1 MVFSSIIFL
10 YFFLPCMLIIYYIS
24 PNKTKNIVLLIS
36 GLFFYAWGEPV
47 YVFLMLL
54 TTLVDY
60 TAGGII
66 DRFDSSKK
74 IRTLALISSLI
85 INLGIL
91 FTFKYSSFF
100 AGIFGIELKK
110 LPLPV
115 GISFYT
121 FQSISYTIDMYMRKI
136 KVQKNFI
143 NYAAYVTLFPQIV
156 AGPIVRYE
164 DVQNE
169 INSRKVNIYLL
180 GEGAGIFIK
189 GLAKKVLLANNIGLL
204 WTEIK
209 GMDYSEISVLTAWL
223 GILAFTFQI
232 YYDFSGYS
240 DMAVGLGK
248 MLGFNFPEN
257 FRHPYI
263 SRSISEFWRRWHI
276 TLGSWFRSYVY
287 IPLGGNRKGKY
298 KTLRNLL
305 IVWGLTGLWHG
316 ASWNFILW
324 GLYFGT
330 ILVIEKRFFLKFFEK
345 HKIIGNMVT
354 NILVVIG
361 FVFFYN
367 EKNILD
373 IFIKMFTGRGI
384 SFTNVSTNYYLLNYL
399 VLLIISFIACTPL
412 LKNIINKCKKNKNL
426 NIVISIVEPIV
437 LIGLLVLSTAF
448 IVDASS
454 NSFLYFRF

>member
-1 MVFSSIIFL
+1 MIFSSIYFIYYFLIIFL
-10 YFFLPCMLIIYYIS
+10 ILYFITPKKF
-24 PNKTKNIVLLIS
+24 KNYTLLLGSLFFYFYGDSKYIVLL
-36 GLFFYAWGEPV
+36 
-47 YVFLMLL
+47 
-54 TTLVDY
+54 
-60 TAGGII
+60 
-66 DRFDSSKK
+66 
-74 IRTLALISSLI
+74 LISSLVNYI
-85 INLGIL
+85 LGRLISKKNKKLFLIIGLIFNFGLLFYFKYFNFFLSNINSLFKTNINLFSIV
-91 FTFKYSSFF
+91 
-100 AGIFGIELKK
+100 
-110 LPLPV
+110 LPL

-121 FQSISYTIDMYMRKI
+121 FKNASYLIDVYKN
-136 KVQKNFI
+136 KVNPEKNFI
-143 NYAAYVTLFPQIV
+143 NYFTYIAMFPSLIQ
-156 AGPIVRYE
+156 GPIVRYKDIDLKDKKISFDNFAMGVE
-164 DVQNE
+164 RF
-169 INSRKVNIYLL
+169 IIGLSKKVIL
-180 GEGAGIFIK
+180 ADT
-189 GLAKKVLLANNIGLL
+189 LAKLVTSLTNMEVQTVVSL
-204 WTEIK
+204 WVK
-209 GMDYSEISVLTAWL
+209 AISDIVKLYL
-223 GILAFTFQI
+223 
-232 YYDFSGYS
+232 DFSGYT
-240 DMAVGLGK
+240 DMAIGLGLMIGIK
-248 MLGFNFPEN
+248 IMEN
-257 FRHPYI
+257 FDYPLSTY
-263 SRSISEFWRRWHI
+263 SVTSFWRKWHI
-276 TLGSWFRSYVY
+276 SLSSWFKDYIY
-287 IPLGGNRKGKY
+287 IPLGGNRKGKFRKY
-298 KTLRNLL
+298 FN
-305 IVWGLTGLWHG
+305 IFVVWFLTGLWHG

-399 VLLIISFIACTPL
+399 MLLIISFIACTPL

>member
-1 MVFSSIIFL
+1 MIFSSIYFIYYFLIIFL
-10 YFFLPCMLIIYYIS
+10 ILYFITPKKF
-24 PNKTKNIVLLIS
+24 KNYTLLLGSLFFYFYGDSKYIVLL
-36 GLFFYAWGEPV
+36 
-47 YVFLMLL
+47 
-54 TTLVDY
+54 
-60 TAGGII
+60 
-66 DRFDSSKK
+66 
-74 IRTLALISSLI
+74 LISSLVNYI
-85 INLGIL
+85 LGRLISKKNKKLFLIIGLIFNFGLLFYFKYFNFFLSNINSLFKTNINLFSIV
-91 FTFKYSSFF
+91 
-100 AGIFGIELKK
+100 
-110 LPLPV
+110 LPL

-121 FQSISYTIDMYMRKI
+121 FKNASYLIDVYKN
-136 KVQKNFI
+136 KVNPEKNFI
-143 NYAAYVTLFPQIV
+143 NYFTYIAMFPSLIQ
-156 AGPIVRYE
+156 GPIVRYKDIDLKDKKISFDNFAMGVE
-164 DVQNE
+164 RF
-169 INSRKVNIYLL
+169 IIGLSKKVIL
-180 GEGAGIFIK
+180 ADT
-189 GLAKKVLLANNIGLL
+189 LAKLVTSLTNMEVQTVVSL
-204 WTEIK
+204 WVKATSDIVK
-209 GMDYSEISVLTAWL
+209 LYL
-223 GILAFTFQI
+223 
-232 YYDFSGYS
+232 DFSGYT
-240 DMAVGLGK
+240 DMAIGLGLMIGIK
-248 MLGFNFPEN
+248 IMEN
-257 FRHPYI
+257 FDYPLSTY
-263 SRSISEFWRRWHI
+263 SVTSFWRKWHI
-276 TLGSWFRSYVY
+276 SLSSWFKDYIY
-287 IPLGGNRKGKY
+287 IPLGGNRKGKFRKY
-298 KTLRNLL
+298 FN
-305 IVWGLTGLWHG
+305 IFVVWFLTGLWHG

-345 HKIIGNMVT
+345 HKIIGNIVT

>member
-1 MVFSSIIFL
+1 MIFSSIYFIYYFLIIFL
-10 YFFLPCMLIIYYIS
+10 ILYFITPKKF
-24 PNKTKNIVLLIS
+24 KNYTLLLGSLFFYFYGDSKYIVLL
-36 GLFFYAWGEPV
+36 
-47 YVFLMLL
+47 
-54 TTLVDY
+54 
-60 TAGGII
+60 
-66 DRFDSSKK
+66 
-74 IRTLALISSLI
+74 LISSLVNYI
-85 INLGIL
+85 LGRLISKKNKKLFLIIGLIFNFGLLFYFKYFNFFLSNINSLFKTNINLFSIV
-91 FTFKYSSFF
+91 
-100 AGIFGIELKK
+100 
-110 LPLPV
+110 LPL

-121 FQSISYTIDMYMRKI
+121 FKNASYLIDVYKNR
-136 KVQKNFI
+136 VNSEKNFI
-143 NYAAYVTLFPQIV
+143 NYFTYIAMFPSLIQ
-156 AGPIVRYE
+156 GPIVRYKDIDLKDKKISFDNFAMGVE
-164 DVQNE
+164 RF
-169 INSRKVNIYLL
+169 IIGLSKKVIL
-180 GEGAGIFIK
+180 ADT
-189 GLAKKVLLANNIGLL
+189 LAKLVTSFTNMEVQTVVSL
-204 WTEIK
+204 WVKATSDIVK
-209 GMDYSEISVLTAWL
+209 LYL
-223 GILAFTFQI
+223 
-232 YYDFSGYS
+232 DFSGYT
-240 DMAVGLGK
+240 DMAIGLGLMIGIK
-248 MLGFNFPEN
+248 IMEN
-257 FRHPYI
+257 FDYPLSTY
-263 SRSISEFWRRWHI
+263 SVTSFWRKWHI
-276 TLGSWFRSYVY
+276 SLSSWFKDYIY
-287 IPLGGNRKGKY
+287 IPLGGNRKGKFRKY
-298 KTLRNLL
+298 FN
-305 IVWGLTGLWHG
+305 IFVVWFLTGLWHG

-448 IVDASS
+448 IVDESS

>member
-1 MVFSSIIFL
+1 MIFSSIYFIYYFLIIFL
-10 YFFLPCMLIIYYIS
+10 ILYFITPKKY
-24 PNKTKNIVLLIS
+24 KNYTLLLGSLFFYFYGDSKYIVLL
-36 GLFFYAWGEPV
+36 
-47 YVFLMLL
+47 
-54 TTLVDY
+54 
-60 TAGGII
+60 
-66 DRFDSSKK
+66 
-74 IRTLALISSLI
+74 LISSLVNYI
-85 INLGIL
+85 LGRLISKKNKKLFLIIGLIFNFGLLFYFKYFNFFLSNINSLFKTNINLFSIV
-91 FTFKYSSFF
+91 
-100 AGIFGIELKK
+100 
-110 LPLPV
+110 LPL

-121 FQSISYTIDMYMRKI
+121 FKNASYLIDVYKNR
-136 KVQKNFI
+136 VNSEKNFI
-143 NYAAYVTLFPQIV
+143 NYFTYIAMFPSLIQ
-156 AGPIVRYE
+156 GPIVRYKDIDLKDKKISFDNFAMGVE
-164 DVQNE
+164 RF
-169 INSRKVNIYLL
+169 IIGLSKKVIL
-180 GEGAGIFIK
+180 ADT
-189 GLAKKVLLANNIGLL
+189 LAKLVTFLTNMEVQTVVSL
-204 WTEIK
+204 WVKATSDIVK
-209 GMDYSEISVLTAWL
+209 LYL
-223 GILAFTFQI
+223 
-232 YYDFSGYS
+232 DFSGYT
-240 DMAVGLGK
+240 DMAIGLGLMIGIK
-248 MLGFNFPEN
+248 IMEN
-257 FRHPYI
+257 FDYPLSTY
-263 SRSISEFWRRWHI
+263 SVTSFWRKWHI
-276 TLGSWFRSYVY
+276 SLSSWFKDYIY
-287 IPLGGNRKGKY
+287 IPLGGNRKGKFRKY
-298 KTLRNLL
+298 FN
-305 IVWGLTGLWHG
+305 IFVVWFLTGLWHG

-426 NIVISIVEPIV
+426 NIVISIIEPII

>member
-1 MVFSSIIFL
+1 MIFSSIYFIYYFLIIFL
-10 YFFLPCMLIIYYIS
+10 ILYFITPKKF
-24 PNKTKNIVLLIS
+24 KNYTLLLGSLFFYFYGDSKYIVLL
-36 GLFFYAWGEPV
+36 
-47 YVFLMLL
+47 
-54 TTLVDY
+54 
-60 TAGGII
+60 
-66 DRFDSSKK
+66 
-74 IRTLALISSLI
+74 LISSLANYI
-85 INLGIL
+85 LGRLISKKNKKLFLIIGLIFNFGLLFYFKYFNFFLSNINSLFKTNINLFSIV
-91 FTFKYSSFF
+91 
-100 AGIFGIELKK
+100 
-110 LPLPV
+110 LPL

-121 FQSISYTIDMYMRKI
+121 FKNASYLIDVYKNR
-136 KVQKNFI
+136 VNSEKNFI
-143 NYAAYVTLFPQIV
+143 NYFTYIAMFPSLIQ
-156 AGPIVRYE
+156 GPIVRYKDIDLKDKKISFDNFAMGVE
-164 DVQNE
+164 RFV
-169 INSRKVNIYLL
+169 IGLSKKVIL
-180 GEGAGIFIK
+180 ADT
-189 GLAKKVLLANNIGLL
+189 LAKLVTSLTNMEVQTVVSL
-204 WTEIK
+204 WVKATSDIVK
-209 GMDYSEISVLTAWL
+209 LYL
-223 GILAFTFQI
+223 
-232 YYDFSGYS
+232 DFSGYT
-240 DMAVGLGK
+240 DMAIGLGLMIGIK
-248 MLGFNFPEN
+248 IMEN
-257 FRHPYI
+257 FDYPLSTY
-263 SRSISEFWRRWHI
+263 SITSFWRKWHI
-276 TLGSWFRSYVY
+276 SLSSWFKDYIY
-287 IPLGGNRKGKY
+287 IPLGGNRKGKFRKY
-298 KTLRNLL
+298 FN
-305 IVWGLTGLWHG
+305 IFVVWFLTGLWHG

-373 IFIKMFTGRGI
+373 IFIKMFTGKGI

>member
-1 MVFSSIIFL
+1 MIFSSIYFIYYFLIIFL
-10 YFFLPCMLIIYYIS
+10 ILYFITPKKY
-24 PNKTKNIVLLIS
+24 KNYTLLLGSLFFYFYGDSKYIVLL
-36 GLFFYAWGEPV
+36 
-47 YVFLMLL
+47 
-54 TTLVDY
+54 
-60 TAGGII
+60 
-66 DRFDSSKK
+66 
-74 IRTLALISSLI
+74 LISSLVNYI
-85 INLGIL
+85 LGRLISKKNKKLFLIIGLIFNFGLLFYFKYFNFFLSNINSLFKTNINLFSIV
-91 FTFKYSSFF
+91 
-100 AGIFGIELKK
+100 
-110 LPLPV
+110 LPL

-121 FQSISYTIDMYMRKI
+121 FKNASYLIDVYKNR
-136 KVQKNFI
+136 VNSEKNFI
-143 NYAAYVTLFPQIV
+143 NYFTYIAMFPSLIQ
-156 AGPIVRYE
+156 GPIVRYKDIDLKDKKISFDNFAMGVE
-164 DVQNE
+164 RFV
-169 INSRKVNIYLL
+169 IGLSKKVIL
-180 GEGAGIFIK
+180 ADT
-189 GLAKKVLLANNIGLL
+189 LAKLVTSLTNMEVQTVVSL
-204 WTEIK
+204 WVKATSDIVK
-209 GMDYSEISVLTAWL
+209 LYL
-223 GILAFTFQI
+223 
-232 YYDFSGYS
+232 DFSGYT
-240 DMAVGLGK
+240 DMAIGLGLMIGIK
-248 MLGFNFPEN
+248 IMEN
-257 FRHPYI
+257 FDYPLSTY
-263 SRSISEFWRRWHI
+263 SVTSFWRKWHI
-276 TLGSWFRSYVY
+276 SLSSWFKDYIY
-287 IPLGGNRKGKY
+287 IPLGGNRKGKFRKY
-298 KTLRNLL
+298 FN
-305 IVWGLTGLWHG
+305 IFVVWFLTGLWHG

>member
-1 MVFSSIIFL
+1 MIFSSIYFIYYFLIIFL
-10 YFFLPCMLIIYYIS
+10 ILYFITPKKF
-24 PNKTKNIVLLIS
+24 KNYTLLLGSLFFYFYGDSKYIVLL
-36 GLFFYAWGEPV
+36 
-47 YVFLMLL
+47 
-54 TTLVDY
+54 
-60 TAGGII
+60 
-66 DRFDSSKK
+66 
-74 IRTLALISSLI
+74 LISSLVNYI
-85 INLGIL
+85 LGRLISKINKKLFLIIGLIFNFGLLFYFKYFNFFLSNINSLFKTNINLFSIV
-91 FTFKYSSFF
+91 
-100 AGIFGIELKK
+100 
-110 LPLPV
+110 LPL

-121 FQSISYTIDMYMRKI
+121 FKNASYLIDVYKNR
-136 KVQKNFI
+136 VNSEKNFI
-143 NYAAYVTLFPQIV
+143 NYFTYIAMFPSLIQ
-156 AGPIVRYE
+156 GPIVRYKDIDLKDKKISFDNFAMGVE
-164 DVQNE
+164 RF
-169 INSRKVNIYLL
+169 IIGLSKKVIL
-180 GEGAGIFIK
+180 ADT
-189 GLAKKVLLANNIGLL
+189 LAKLVTSLTNMEVQTVVSL
-204 WTEIK
+204 WVKATSDIVK
-209 GMDYSEISVLTAWL
+209 LYL
-223 GILAFTFQI
+223 
-232 YYDFSGYS
+232 DFSGYT
-240 DMAVGLGK
+240 DMAIGLGLMIGIK
-248 MLGFNFPEN
+248 IMEN
-257 FRHPYI
+257 FDYPLSTY
-263 SRSISEFWRRWHI
+263 SVTSFWRKWHI
-276 TLGSWFRSYVY
+276 SLSSWFKDYIY
-287 IPLGGNRKGKY
+287 IPLGGNRKGKFRKY
-298 KTLRNLL
+298 FN
-305 IVWGLTGLWHG
+305 IFVVWFLTGLWHG
-316 ASWNFILW
+316 ASWKFILW

>member
-1 MVFSSIIFL
+1 MIFSNIYFIYYFLIIFL
-10 YFFLPCMLIIYYIS
+10 ILYFITPKKY
-24 PNKTKNIVLLIS
+24 KNYTLLLGSLFFYFYGDSKYIVLL
-36 GLFFYAWGEPV
+36 
-47 YVFLMLL
+47 
-54 TTLVDY
+54 
-60 TAGGII
+60 
-66 DRFDSSKK
+66 
-74 IRTLALISSLI
+74 LISSLVNYI
-85 INLGIL
+85 LGRLISKKNKKLFLIIGLIFNFGLLFYFKYFNFFLSNINSLFKTNINLFSIV
-91 FTFKYSSFF
+91 
-100 AGIFGIELKK
+100 
-110 LPLPV
+110 LPL

-121 FQSISYTIDMYMRKI
+121 FKNASYLIDVYKNR
-136 KVQKNFI
+136 VNPEKNFI
-143 NYAAYVTLFPQIV
+143 NYFTYIAMFPSLIQ
-156 AGPIVRYE
+156 GPIVRYKDIDLKDKKISFDNFAMGVE
-164 DVQNE
+164 RF
-169 INSRKVNIYLL
+169 IIGLSKKVIL
-180 GEGAGIFIK
+180 ADT
-189 GLAKKVLLANNIGLL
+189 LAKLVTSLTNMEVQTVVSL
-204 WTEIK
+204 WVKATSDIVK
-209 GMDYSEISVLTAWL
+209 LYL
-223 GILAFTFQI
+223 
-232 YYDFSGYS
+232 DFSGYT
-240 DMAVGLGK
+240 DMAIGLGLMMGIK
-248 MLGFNFPEN
+248 IMEN
-257 FRHPYI
+257 FDYPLSTY
-263 SRSISEFWRRWHI
+263 SVTSFWRKWHI
-276 TLGSWFRSYVY
+276 SLSSWFKDYIY
-287 IPLGGNRKGKY
+287 IPLGGNRKGKFRKY
-298 KTLRNLL
+298 FN
-305 IVWGLTGLWHG
+305 IFVVWFLTGLWHG

-373 IFIKMFTGRGI
+373 IFIKMFTGKGI

>member
-1 MVFSSIIFL
+1 MIFSSIYFIYYFLIIFL
-10 YFFLPCMLIIYYIS
+10 ILYFITPKKF
-24 PNKTKNIVLLIS
+24 KNYTLLLGSLFFYFYGDSKYIVLL
-36 GLFFYAWGEPV
+36 
-47 YVFLMLL
+47 
-54 TTLVDY
+54 
-60 TAGGII
+60 
-66 DRFDSSKK
+66 
-74 IRTLALISSLI
+74 LISSLVNYI
-85 INLGIL
+85 LGRLISKKNKKLFLIIGLIFNFGLLFYFKYFNFFLSNINSLFKTNINLFSIV
-91 FTFKYSSFF
+91 
-100 AGIFGIELKK
+100 
-110 LPLPV
+110 LPL

-121 FQSISYTIDMYMRKI
+121 FKNASYLIDVYKNR
-136 KVQKNFI
+136 VNSEKNFI
-143 NYAAYVTLFPQIV
+143 NYFTYIAMFPSLIQ
-156 AGPIVRYE
+156 GPIVRYKDIDLKDKKISFDNFAMGVE
-164 DVQNE
+164 RF
-169 INSRKVNIYLL
+169 IIGLSKKVIL
-180 GEGAGIFIK
+180 ADT
-189 GLAKKVLLANNIGLL
+189 LAKLVTSLTNMEVQTVVSL
-204 WTEIK
+204 WVKATSDIVK
-209 GMDYSEISVLTAWL
+209 LYL
-223 GILAFTFQI
+223 
-232 YYDFSGYS
+232 DFSGYT
-240 DMAVGLGK
+240 DMAIGLGLMIGIK
-248 MLGFNFPEN
+248 IMEN
-257 FRHPYI
+257 FDYPLSTY
-263 SRSISEFWRRWHI
+263 SVTSFWRKWHI
-276 TLGSWFRSYVY
+276 SLSSWFKDYIY
-287 IPLGGNRKGKY
+287 IPLGGNRKGKFRKY
-298 KTLRNLL
+298 FN
-305 IVWGLTGLWHG
+305 IFVVWFLTGLWHG

-345 HKIIGNMVT
+345 HKIVGNMVT

>member
-1 MVFSSIIFL
+1 MIFSSIYFIYYFLIIFL
-10 YFFLPCMLIIYYIS
+10 ILYFITPKKF
-24 PNKTKNIVLLIS
+24 KNYTLLLGSLFFYFYGDSKYIVLL
-36 GLFFYAWGEPV
+36 
-47 YVFLMLL
+47 
-54 TTLVDY
+54 
-60 TAGGII
+60 
-66 DRFDSSKK
+66 
-74 IRTLALISSLI
+74 LISSLVNYI
-85 INLGIL
+85 LGRLISKKNKKLFLIIGLIFNFGLLFYFKYFNFFLSNINSLFKTNINLFSIV
-91 FTFKYSSFF
+91 
-100 AGIFGIELKK
+100 
-110 LPLPV
+110 LPL

-121 FQSISYTIDMYMRKI
+121 FKNASYLIDVYKNR
-136 KVQKNFI
+136 VNPEKNFI
-143 NYAAYVTLFPQIV
+143 NYFTYIAMFPSLIQ
-156 AGPIVRYE
+156 GPIVRYKDIDLKDKKISFDNFAMGVE
-164 DVQNE
+164 RF
-169 INSRKVNIYLL
+169 IIGLSKKVIL
-180 GEGAGIFIK
+180 ADT
-189 GLAKKVLLANNIGLL
+189 LAKLVTSFTNMEVQTVVSL
-204 WTEIK
+204 WVKATSDIVK
-209 GMDYSEISVLTAWL
+209 LYL
-223 GILAFTFQI
+223 
-232 YYDFSGYS
+232 DFSGYT
-240 DMAVGLGK
+240 DMAIGLGLMIGIK
-248 MLGFNFPEN
+248 IMEN
-257 FRHPYI
+257 FDYPLSTY
-263 SRSISEFWRRWHI
+263 SVTSFWRKWHI
-276 TLGSWFRSYVY
+276 SLSSWFKDYIY
-287 IPLGGNRKGKY
+287 IPLGGNRKGKFRKY
-298 KTLRNLL
+298 FN
-305 IVWGLTGLWHG
+305 IFVVWFLTGLWHG

-384 SFTNVSTNYYLLNYL
+384 SFTNVSTNYYLLNYF

>member
-1 MVFSSIIFL
+1 MIFSSIYFIYYFLIIFL
-10 YFFLPCMLIIYYIS
+10 ILYFITPKKF
-24 PNKTKNIVLLIS
+24 KNYTLLLGSLFFYFYGDSKYIVLL
-36 GLFFYAWGEPV
+36 
-47 YVFLMLL
+47 
-54 TTLVDY
+54 
-60 TAGGII
+60 
-66 DRFDSSKK
+66 
-74 IRTLALISSLI
+74 LISSLVNYI
-85 INLGIL
+85 LGRLISKKNKKLFLIIGLIFNFGLLFYFKYFNFFLSNINSLFKTNINLFSIV
-91 FTFKYSSFF
+91 
-100 AGIFGIELKK
+100 
-110 LPLPV
+110 LPL

-121 FQSISYTIDMYMRKI
+121 FKNASYLIDVYKNR
-136 KVQKNFI
+136 VNSEKNFI
-143 NYAAYVTLFPQIV
+143 NYFTYIAMFPSLIQ
-156 AGPIVRYE
+156 GPIVRYKDIDLKDKKISYDNFAMGVE
-164 DVQNE
+164 RF
-169 INSRKVNIYLL
+169 IIGLSKKVIL
-180 GEGAGIFIK
+180 ADT
-189 GLAKKVLLANNIGLL
+189 LAKLVTSLTNMEVQTVVSL
-204 WTEIK
+204 WVKATSDIVK
-209 GMDYSEISVLTAWL
+209 LYL
-223 GILAFTFQI
+223 
-232 YYDFSGYS
+232 DFSGYT
-240 DMAVGLGK
+240 DMAIGLGLMIGIK
-248 MLGFNFPEN
+248 IMEN
-257 FRHPYI
+257 FDYPLSTY
-263 SRSISEFWRRWHI
+263 SVTSFWRKWHI
-276 TLGSWFRSYVY
+276 SLSSWFKDYIY
-287 IPLGGNRKGKY
+287 IPLGGNRKGKFRKY
-298 KTLRNLL
+298 FN
-305 IVWGLTGLWHG
+305 IFVVWFLTGLWHG

>member
-1 MVFSSIIFL
+1 MIFSSIYFIYYFLIIFL
-10 YFFLPCMLIIYYIS
+10 ILYFITPKKF
-24 PNKTKNIVLLIS
+24 KNYTLLLGSLFFYFYGDSKYIVLL
-36 GLFFYAWGEPV
+36 
-47 YVFLMLL
+47 
-54 TTLVDY
+54 
-60 TAGGII
+60 
-66 DRFDSSKK
+66 
-74 IRTLALISSLI
+74 LISSLVNYI
-85 INLGIL
+85 LGRLISKKNKKLFLIIGLIFNFGLLFYFKYFNFFLSNINSLFKTNINLFSIV
-91 FTFKYSSFF
+91 
-100 AGIFGIELKK
+100 
-110 LPLPV
+110 LPL

-121 FQSISYTIDMYMRKI
+121 FKNASYLIDVYKNR
-136 KVQKNFI
+136 VNPEKNFI
-143 NYAAYVTLFPQIV
+143 NYFTYIAMFPSLIQ
-156 AGPIVRYE
+156 GPIVRYKDIDLKDKKISFDNFAMGVE
-164 DVQNE
+164 RF
-169 INSRKVNIYLL
+169 IIGLSKKVIL
-180 GEGAGIFIK
+180 ADT
-189 GLAKKVLLANNIGLL
+189 LAKLVASLTNMEVQTVVSL
-204 WTEIK
+204 WVKATSDIVK
-209 GMDYSEISVLTAWL
+209 LYL
-223 GILAFTFQI
+223 
-232 YYDFSGYS
+232 DFSGYT
-240 DMAVGLGK
+240 DMAIGLGLMIGIK
-248 MLGFNFPEN
+248 IMEN
-257 FRHPYI
+257 FDYPLSTY
-263 SRSISEFWRRWHI
+263 SVTSFWRKWHI
-276 TLGSWFRSYVY
+276 SLSSWFKDYIY
-287 IPLGGNRKGKY
+287 IPLGGNRKGKFRKY
-298 KTLRNLL
+298 FN
-305 IVWGLTGLWHG
+305 IFVVWFLTGLWHG

-384 SFTNVSTNYYLLNYL
+384 SFTNVSTNYYLLNYF

>member
-1 MVFSSIIFL
+1 MIFSSIYFIYYFLIIFL
-10 YFFLPCMLIIYYIS
+10 ILYFITPKKFKNYTFLLGSLFFYFYGDS
-24 PNKTKNIVLLIS
+24 KYIVLL
-36 GLFFYAWGEPV
+36 
-47 YVFLMLL
+47 
-54 TTLVDY
+54 
-60 TAGGII
+60 
-66 DRFDSSKK
+66 
-74 IRTLALISSLI
+74 LISSLVNYI
-85 INLGIL
+85 LGRLISKKNKKLFLIIGLIFNFGLLFYFKYFNFFLSNINSLFKTNINLFSIV
-91 FTFKYSSFF
+91 
-100 AGIFGIELKK
+100 
-110 LPLPV
+110 LPL

-121 FQSISYTIDMYMRKI
+121 FKNASYLIDVYKNR
-136 KVQKNFI
+136 VNPEKNFI
-143 NYAAYVTLFPQIV
+143 NYFTYIAMFPSLIQ
-156 AGPIVRYE
+156 GPIVRYKDIDLKDKKISFDNFAMGVE
-164 DVQNE
+164 RF
-169 INSRKVNIYLL
+169 IIGLSKKVIL
-180 GEGAGIFIK
+180 ADT
-189 GLAKKVLLANNIGLL
+189 LAKLVTSLTNMEVQTVVSL
-204 WTEIK
+204 WVKATSDIVK
-209 GMDYSEISVLTAWL
+209 LYL
-223 GILAFTFQI
+223 
-232 YYDFSGYS
+232 DFSGYT
-240 DMAVGLGK
+240 DMAIGLGLMIGIK
-248 MLGFNFPEN
+248 IMEN
-257 FRHPYI
+257 FDYPLSTY
-263 SRSISEFWRRWHI
+263 SITSFWRKWHI
-276 TLGSWFRSYVY
+276 SLSSWFKDYIY
-287 IPLGGNRKGKY
+287 IPLGGNRKGKFRKY
-298 KTLRNLL
+298 FN
-305 IVWGLTGLWHG
+305 IFVVWFLTGLWHG

>member
-1 MVFSSIIFL
+1 MIFSSIYFIYYFLIIFL
-10 YFFLPCMLIIYYIS
+10 ILYFITPKKF
-24 PNKTKNIVLLIS
+24 KNYTLLLGSLFFYFYGDSKYIVLL
-36 GLFFYAWGEPV
+36 
-47 YVFLMLL
+47 
-54 TTLVDY
+54 
-60 TAGGII
+60 
-66 DRFDSSKK
+66 
-74 IRTLALISSLI
+74 LISSLANYI
-85 INLGIL
+85 LGRLISKKNKKLFLIIGLIFNFGLLFYFKYFNFFLSNINSLFKTNINLFSIV
-91 FTFKYSSFF
+91 
-100 AGIFGIELKK
+100 
-110 LPLPV
+110 LPL

-121 FQSISYTIDMYMRKI
+121 FKNASYLIDVYKNR
-136 KVQKNFI
+136 VNSEKNFI
-143 NYAAYVTLFPQIV
+143 NYFTYIAMFPSLIQ
-156 AGPIVRYE
+156 GPIVRYKDIDLKDKKISFDNFAMGVE
-164 DVQNE
+164 RF
-169 INSRKVNIYLL
+169 IIGLSKKVIL
-180 GEGAGIFIK
+180 ADT
-189 GLAKKVLLANNIGLL
+189 LAKLVTSLTNMEVQTVVSL
-204 WTEIK
+204 WVKATSDIVK
-209 GMDYSEISVLTAWL
+209 LYL
-223 GILAFTFQI
+223 
-232 YYDFSGYS
+232 DFSGYT
-240 DMAVGLGK
+240 DMAIGLGLMIGIK
-248 MLGFNFPEN
+248 IMEN
-257 FRHPYI
+257 FDYPLSTY
-263 SRSISEFWRRWHI
+263 SVTSFWRKWHI
-276 TLGSWFRSYVY
+276 SLSSWFKDYIY
-287 IPLGGNRKGKY
+287 IPLGGNRKGKFRKY
-298 KTLRNLL
+298 FN
-305 IVWGLTGLWHG
+305 IFVVWFLTGLWHG

-373 IFIKMFTGRGI
+373 IFIKMFTGKGI

>member
-1 MVFSSIIFL
+1 MIFSSIYFIYYFLIIFL
-10 YFFLPCMLIIYYIS
+10 ILYFITPKKF
-24 PNKTKNIVLLIS
+24 KNYTLLLGSLFFYFYGDSKYIVLL
-36 GLFFYAWGEPV
+36 
-47 YVFLMLL
+47 
-54 TTLVDY
+54 
-60 TAGGII
+60 
-66 DRFDSSKK
+66 
-74 IRTLALISSLI
+74 LISSLVNYI
-85 INLGIL
+85 LGRIISKKNKKLFLIIGLIFNFGLLFYFKYFNFFLSNINSLFKTNINLFSIV
-91 FTFKYSSFF
+91 
-100 AGIFGIELKK
+100 
-110 LPLPV
+110 LPL

-121 FQSISYTIDMYMRKI
+121 FKNASYLIDVYKNR
-136 KVQKNFI
+136 VNPEKNFI
-143 NYAAYVTLFPQIV
+143 NYFTYIAMFPSLIQ
-156 AGPIVRYE
+156 GPIVRYKDIDLKDKKISFDNFAMGVE
-164 DVQNE
+164 RF
-169 INSRKVNIYLL
+169 IIGLSKKVIL
-180 GEGAGIFIK
+180 ADT
-189 GLAKKVLLANNIGLL
+189 LAKLVTSLTNMEVQTVVSL
-204 WTEIK
+204 WVKATSDIVK
-209 GMDYSEISVLTAWL
+209 LYL
-223 GILAFTFQI
+223 
-232 YYDFSGYS
+232 DFSGYT
-240 DMAVGLGK
+240 DMAIGLGLMIGIK
-248 MLGFNFPEN
+248 IMEN
-257 FRHPYI
+257 FDYPLSTY
-263 SRSISEFWRRWHI
+263 SVTSFWRKWHI
-276 TLGSWFRSYVY
+276 SLSSWFKDYIY
-287 IPLGGNRKGKY
+287 IPLGGNRKGKFRKY
-298 KTLRNLL
+298 FN
-305 IVWGLTGLWHG
+305 IFVVWFLTGLWHG

-373 IFIKMFTGRGI
+373 IFIKMFTGKGI

>member
-1 MVFSSIIFL
+1 MIFSSIYFIYYFLIIFL
-10 YFFLPCMLIIYYIS
+10 ILYFITPKKY
-24 PNKTKNIVLLIS
+24 KNYTLLLGSLFFYFYGDSKYIVLL
-36 GLFFYAWGEPV
+36 
-47 YVFLMLL
+47 
-54 TTLVDY
+54 
-60 TAGGII
+60 
-66 DRFDSSKK
+66 
-74 IRTLALISSLI
+74 LISSLVNYI
-85 INLGIL
+85 LGRLISKKNKKLFLIIGLIFNFGLLFYFKYFNFFLSNINSLFKTNINLFSIV
-91 FTFKYSSFF
+91 
-100 AGIFGIELKK
+100 
-110 LPLPV
+110 LPL

-121 FQSISYTIDMYMRKI
+121 FRNASYLIDVYKNR
-136 KVQKNFI
+136 VNSEKNFI
-143 NYAAYVTLFPQIV
+143 NYFTYIAMFPSLIQ
-156 AGPIVRYE
+156 GPIVRYKDIDLKDKKISFDNFAMGVE
-164 DVQNE
+164 RFV
-169 INSRKVNIYLL
+169 IGLSKKVIL
-180 GEGAGIFIK
+180 ADT
-189 GLAKKVLLANNIGLL
+189 LAKLVTSLTNMEVQTVVSL
-204 WTEIK
+204 WVKATSDIVK
-209 GMDYSEISVLTAWL
+209 LYL
-223 GILAFTFQI
+223 
-232 YYDFSGYS
+232 DFSGYT
-240 DMAVGLGK
+240 DMAIGLGLMIGIK
-248 MLGFNFPEN
+248 IMEN
-257 FRHPYI
+257 FDYPLSTY
-263 SRSISEFWRRWHI
+263 SVTSFWRKWHI
-276 TLGSWFRSYVY
+276 SLSSWFKDYIY
-287 IPLGGNRKGKY
+287 IPLGGNRKGKFRKY
-298 KTLRNLL
+298 FN
-305 IVWGLTGLWHG
+305 IFVVWFLTGLWHG

>member
-1 MVFSSIIFL
+1 MIFSSIYFIYYFLIIFL
-10 YFFLPCMLIIYYIS
+10 ILYFITPKKF
-24 PNKTKNIVLLIS
+24 KNYTLLLGSLFFYFYGDSKYIVLL
-36 GLFFYAWGEPV
+36 
-47 YVFLMLL
+47 
-54 TTLVDY
+54 
-60 TAGGII
+60 
-66 DRFDSSKK
+66 
-74 IRTLALISSLI
+74 LISSLVNYI
-85 INLGIL
+85 LGRLISKKNKKLFLIIGLIFNFGLLFYFKYFNFFLSNINSLFKTNINLFSIV
-91 FTFKYSSFF
+91 
-100 AGIFGIELKK
+100 
-110 LPLPV
+110 LPL

-121 FQSISYTIDMYMRKI
+121 FKNASYLIDVYKNR
-136 KVQKNFI
+136 VNSEKNFI
-143 NYAAYVTLFPQIV
+143 NYFTYIAMFPSLIQ
-156 AGPIVRYE
+156 GPIVRYKDIDLKDKKISFDNFAMGVE
-164 DVQNE
+164 RF
-169 INSRKVNIYLL
+169 IIGLSKKVIL
-180 GEGAGIFIK
+180 ADT
-189 GLAKKVLLANNIGLL
+189 LAKLVTSLTNMEVQTVVSL
-204 WTEIK
+204 WVKATSDIVK
-209 GMDYSEISVLTAWL
+209 LYL
-223 GILAFTFQI
+223 
-232 YYDFSGYS
+232 DFSGYT
-240 DMAVGLGK
+240 DMAIGLGLMIGIK
-248 MLGFNFPEN
+248 IMEN
-257 FRHPYI
+257 FDYPLSTY
-263 SRSISEFWRRWHI
+263 SITSFWRKWHI
-276 TLGSWFRSYVY
+276 SLSSWFKDYIY
-287 IPLGGNRKGKY
+287 IPLGGNRKGKFRKY
-298 KTLRNLL
+298 FN
-305 IVWGLTGLWHG
+305 IFVVWFLTGLWHG

-373 IFIKMFTGRGI
+373 IFKKMFTGRGI